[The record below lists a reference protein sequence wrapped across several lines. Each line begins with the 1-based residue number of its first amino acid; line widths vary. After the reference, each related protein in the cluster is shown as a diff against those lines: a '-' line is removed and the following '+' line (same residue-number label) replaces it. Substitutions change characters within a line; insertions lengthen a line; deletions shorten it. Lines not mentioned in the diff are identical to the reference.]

1 MLQVHSRL
9 ASLPSLV
16 RRISGHYVSVGYSLL
31 RDGHFDHRSINKS
44 WSIFQLDT
52 SSLPPGSFICRSRV
66 IRCFLSRDH
75 ESCFHKVVLFGE
87 RAAEL
92 RQRNILQLPDTLARN
107 TETYADLLQ
116 SFGLSTV
123 ETETLRNNFLFA
135 VVENFEQPIHFVAQI
150 FVAQQFEW
158 SLRLLVADQLAEL
171 RRIIVANRGV
181 ERSGSHS
188 HTF

>member
-31 RDGHFDHRSINKS
+31 RDGHFDHRSINKR
-44 WSIFQLDT
+44 SIFQLDT
-52 SSLPPGSFICRSRV
+52 SSLPLGSFICRSRL
-66 IRCFLSRDH
+66 IRCFLSRDQ

-92 RQRNILQLPDTLARN
+92 RQRNILHLPDTLARN

-123 ETETLRNNFLFA
+123 ETETFRNNFLFA

-150 FVAQQFEW
+150 FVAQQFER

-171 RRIIVANRGV
+171 RRIIVPNRGV
-181 ERSGSHS
+181 ERSGSDS